1 LPVVANAT
9 DRADGGAGTEP
20 PRTSVDQARLSAAS
34 GVFIEG
40 TNKWLTFEL
49 SGRHRYPGGC
59 PLERRVRRH
68 SLSKKEWPV

>member
-9 DRADGGAGTEP
+9 DRADAGASTEP
-20 PRTSVDQARLSAAS
+20 PCTSVDQARLSVAG

-49 SGRHRYPGGC
+49 SGG
-59 PLERRVRRH
+59 EAVR
-68 SLSKKEWPV
+68 LSEGLGRPC